1 MFNLRLG
8 KTFYWGEVFGATIAA
23 PIWKR
28 IMDRASAGMPLR
40 DFAEPGGKVQ
50 SGDFVSIPR
59 VYGLSLSNAM
69 GLLTSAG
76 FRPVVGYAVN
86 SSIPAGLAVGTQPAY
101 RALRGSAVV
110 IYTSNGVAKPTP
122 PPTPTKTKADRP
134 PQKR

>member
-1 MFNLRLG
+1 
-8 KTFYWGEVFGATIAA
+8 
-23 PIWKR
+23 
-28 IMDRASAGMPLR
+28 
-40 DFAEPGGKVQ
+40 
-50 SGDFVSIPR
+50 
-59 VYGLSLSNAM
+59 M

-101 RALRGSAVV
+101 GALRGSAVV

-122 PPTPTKTKADRP
+122 PPTPTKTKAVRP